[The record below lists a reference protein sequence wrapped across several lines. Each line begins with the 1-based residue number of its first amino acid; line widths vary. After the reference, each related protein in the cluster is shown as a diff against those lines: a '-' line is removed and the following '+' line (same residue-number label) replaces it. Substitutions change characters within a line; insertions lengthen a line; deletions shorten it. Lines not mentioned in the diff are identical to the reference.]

1 MIACDETLRVN
12 LVNGMKVNGTL
23 AGDNLS
29 YSAAISTALLPYI
42 GYNQS
47 ARLAHE
53 MKNNHLSIVEANRL
67 LNIMPEEKLLQIIQ
81 PDNLLKEGFNIQDI
95 IEEDGKRKGE

>member
-1 MIACDETLRVN
+1 MIACDETLCTN
-12 LVNGMKVNGTL
+12 LLDGLQVNGTL
-23 AGDNLS
+23 AGENLS

-47 ARLAHE
+47 ARLAYE
-53 MKNNHLSIVEANRL
+53 MKNNHISVVEANRL

-95 IEEDGKRKGE
+95 T